1 MEEHQL
7 SREESLRII
16 QQMIGEAKREQ
27 KDNGI
32 GWIIWGWMLFM
43 ASVLSFVNTKTT
55 WFSQY
60 FFWNIFGMIT
70 LLMLVVEIVRFLFIR
85 RQPKVK
91 TYTSDLF
98 NRLNIGFFISIMI
111 IIVAMNLRV
120 VMPTTG
126 FCLLL
131 GLYGFWILIYGTI
144 FSFKPSIIGSYI
156 TSACGLGGLFV
167 QDYQYVMLIHAAGV
181 MAGYI
186 IPGHLAMIEFRKTNR
201 KAVNV

>member
-1 MEEHQL
+1 MEEHHL
-7 SREESLRII
+7 SREESLQII

-32 GWIIWGWMLFM
+32 GWIIWGWLLFL
-43 ASVLSFVNTKTT
+43 ASILSFLNTLTEWVN
-55 WFSQY
+55 QY
-60 FFWNIFGMIT
+60 FFWNFFGLIT
-70 LLMLVVEIVRFLFIR
+70 LVMLLFEVIR
-85 RQPKVK
+85 VIIGRKQPRVK

-111 IIVAMNLRV
+111 IIVAMNLRLV
-120 VMPTTG
+120 VPATG

-131 GLYGFWILIYGTI
+131 GLYGFWVLIYGTI
-144 FSFKPSIIGSYI
+144 FKFRPSIIGSYI

-167 QDYQYVMLIHAAGV
+167 QDYRYIMLIHAAGV

-186 IPGHLAMIEFRKTNR
+186 IPGHLAMREFRKSNR

>member
-1 MEEHQL
+1 MEESKL

-32 GWIIWGWMLFM
+32 GWIIWGWLLFL
-43 ASVLSFVNTKTT
+43 ASILSFLNESLEWVN
-55 WFSQY
+55 QY
-60 FFWNIFGMIT
+60 FFWNAFGIIT
-70 LLMLVVEIVRFLFIR
+70 LVMLLYTAIKFFFGKTATR
-85 RQPKVK
+85 VK

-98 NRLNIGFFISIMI
+98 NRLNIGFFISLMT
-111 IIVAMNLRV
+111 IIVAMNLV
-120 VMPTTG
+120 LLKPTTG

-144 FSFKPSIIGSYI
+144 FKFKPSIIGSYI

-167 QDYQYVMLIHAAGV
+167 HDYKYIMLIHAFGV
-181 MAGYI
+181 LAGYI
-186 IPGHLAMIEFRKTNR
+186 IPGHLAMSEFKRINR
-201 KAVNV
+201 QAIHV